1 MLKDKVCSCKV
12 WKIVLIVWL
21 VFTTL
26 YLVYGEYSRLQNFV
40 ANRAYNKGLAD
51 AVGQIITESQKCQAI
66 PINVDDKK
74 ATLINVDCLKQPAAE
89 EKAE

>member
-1 MLKDKVCSCKV
+1 MFKHNFSV

-26 YLVYGEYSRLQNFV
+26 YFFYDGYDRLANYVYKNG
-40 ANRAYNKGLAD
+40 YNTGITT
-51 AVGQIITESQKCQAI
+51 AVTQIITESEKCQPI

-74 ATLINVDCLKQPAAE
+74 ATLINVDCLKQQAEEAAE
-89 EKAE
+89 